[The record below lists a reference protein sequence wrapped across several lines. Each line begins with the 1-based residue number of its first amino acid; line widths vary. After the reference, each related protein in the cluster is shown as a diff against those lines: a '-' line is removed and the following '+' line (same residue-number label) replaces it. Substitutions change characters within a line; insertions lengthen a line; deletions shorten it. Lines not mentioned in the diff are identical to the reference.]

1 MVTLFQTFNKI
12 IIIIALALF
21 SFNGFAQSKQVK
33 RTTSSQLM
41 IYNGLVD
48 FTPPEI
54 SKPIKSANRPLGCM
68 LGVESSYYY
77 FASGRSVND
86 YANTFP
92 GVVSI
97 NRDIP
102 NIKGARADG
111 TAYFIDGV
119 RVYHFEPLSVF

>member
-1 MVTLFQTFNKI
+1 M
-12 IIIIALALF
+12 LF
-21 SFNGFAQSKQVK
+21 SFNGLAQSKQASTVK
-33 RTTSSQLM
+33 RVTSSQLM
-41 IYNGLVD
+41 IYNELMD

-54 SKPIKSANRPLGCM
+54 SKPIKSANRALGCM
-68 LGVESSYYY
+68 LGIESSSYY

-97 NRDIP
+97 NRDTP
-102 NIKGARADG
+102 SIKGAKPDG